1 MFSRLTGA
9 RGRLGG
15 FSLLSS
21 GNFLTAVLAYLRQA
35 EIARVF
41 GTNWKTDAFAVALVF
56 PTLAQQVISHAF
68 GSSFLPIYS
77 DVLHNKGRQAAD
89 RLASRILCWMA
100 VAGLATIAL
109 LFVAAGRLTSFA
121 GPGLS
126 RETLGLSTV
135 MLRTMLPMLVLV
147 SATGILSGLMS
158 CQKRFGIVGAIGVV
172 NIAASFAAVILGH
185 ARYGIM
191 ILPLSGLAGAAA
203 SFVTALTAALRYG
216 FVFTPLIDPRENDFG
231 RLVRLS
237 APVLLGALLGFT
249 GPIVDKILASFLSE
263 SSVTAM
269 DYAARVRDMALA
281 LLFLPVSALSDV
293 GLSEKA
299 ARKDMGAF
307 GVELSSL
314 LNWTSFMML
323 PAAALLSVFATPLVS
338 VLFMRGSFDADS
350 ASLVGRTLGYYAPWL
365 AQFGFGAVI
374 SRGFY
379 ALKNSRTP
387 VLIGIWGTAANIL
400 LDVILVMPMGTGGIA
415 LASTLSS
422 TAKTVLLT
430 WTFLRMRTG
439 ISLRPVLGE
448 HVRLVAATA
457 AAVCTALVLMRLL
470 PVQLDMDFLARL
482 GRLSVWIAA
491 SLGAYVLA
499 AGLLRSSTLS
509 ALSTRIMKRA

>member
-1 MFSRLTGA
+1 MLSRLTEA

-21 GNFLTAVLAYLRQA
+21 GNLLTAVLAYLRQA
-35 EIARVF
+35 EIARIF

-77 DVLHNKGRQAAD
+77 DVLHNQGRKAAD

-100 VAGLATIAL
+100 AAGLAMIVL
-109 LFVAAGRLTSFA
+109 LFFTAGPLTSFA

-126 RETLGLSTV
+126 REALGLSSV
-135 MLRTMLPMLVLV
+135 MLRMMLPMLGLV
-147 SATGILSGLMS
+147 SATGILSGLLS

-172 NIAASFAAVILGH
+172 NIAASLAVVILGH
-185 ARYGIM
+185 ARFGIM
-191 ILPLSGLAGAAA
+191 ILPISGLAGAVV
-203 SFVTALTAALRYG
+203 SFGTALAAALRFG
-216 FVFTPLIDPRENDFG
+216 FGFTPLIDPRERDFG
-231 RLVRLS
+231 RLLRLS
-237 APVLLGALLGFT
+237 GPVVAGVLLGFT

-299 ARKDMGAF
+299 ARKDMSAF
-307 GVELSSL
+307 GSELCSL

-323 PAAALLSVFATPLVS
+323 PAAALLSIFATPLVS

-422 TAKTVLLT
+422 TAKTMFLT
-430 WTFLRMRTG
+430 WAFLRMRTG
-439 ISLRPVLGE
+439 ISMRRVLSE
-448 HVRLVAATA
+448 HVRLAAAAA
-457 AAVCTALVLMRLL
+457 AAVCTALVLMRFL
-470 PVQLDMDFLARL
+470 PVELGMDFWGRL
-482 GRLSVWIAA
+482 GRLSVWIPA
-491 SLGAYVLA
+491 SLGAYVVT
-499 AGLLRSSTLS
+499 AGLLRSTTIA
-509 ALSTRIMKRA
+509 ALSSRISRRV